1 MPTLDPTT
9 RTTRRSRPVL
19 ALVAMALAVSLVAS
33 SCVSNNQTTVFNQ
46 INSSRTSRGIAATG
60 ANQWLSDFAQ
70 DWADYMAANCTVGHS
85 RTYASS
91 NPYRWRG
98 LAENVGRATSLSGM
112 HNAFMNSTSHRAN
125 ILNPAFNYSG
135 TGVAKGCGYYFV
147 VHEFM
152 QY

>member
-1 MPTLDPTT
+1 MPTLDLTT
-9 RTTRRSRPVL
+9 RAPRRGRHLVALL
-19 ALVAMALAVSLVAS
+19 ALALTVSLVAS
-33 SCVSNNQTTVFNQ
+33 SCVSNDQTTVFNQ
-46 INSSRTSRGIAATG
+46 VNSSRTSRGIQATG

-70 DWADYMAANCTVGHS
+70 DWAEWMAATCTLGHS

-98 LAENVGRATSLSGM
+98 LAENVGRGTSLSGM
-112 HNAFMNSTSHRAN
+112 HNAFMNSSSHRAN

-135 TGVAKGCGYYFV
+135 TGVAKGCGYYWV